1 MKLIVLFGV
10 FALAAARRDHDHDH
24 ERRPRP
30 PAVVVKHRH
39 DVGANETYEFKFA
52 FLGMEALNETEV
64 WLYKVDR
71 NSEPHF
77 IEAEFEIYT
86 ETLTNETD
94 VKEWLDN
101 FKKEADKEREDRDS
115 DREEGDREKDGREHK
130 RRPRPPHPRPHP
142 KFTNAVV
149 GEITIESASCDDM
162 GPYFLH
168 YGEIE
173 EREEREDDDEDRRK
187 HRRPHPRPPR
197 GAFYI
202 SVEDCQSI
210 DF

>member
-1 MKLIVLFGV
+1 MKLVVLFGV
-10 FALAAARRDHDHDH
+10 FVLAVARRDHDHDH

-39 DVGANETYEFKFA
+39 DVGVNETYQFKFA

-71 NSEPHF
+71 YSEPHF
-77 IEAEFEIYT
+77 VEAEFEIYT

-101 FKKEADKEREDRDS
+101 FKEEADKEREDRDS
-115 DREEGDREKDGREHK
+115 DREEGDRGHK

-168 YGEIE
+168 YGEMK
-173 EREEREDDDEDRRK
+173 EREDDNEDRRR

-202 SVEDCQSI
+202 SVADCQSI